1 MYNKAQLIM
10 KAYPF
15 PVRTAGGTPKKAFI
29 AITRNNT
36 NEDAR
41 IIKGAGAS
49 GRVRAKIKHDDV
61 PQNACTA

>member
-1 MYNKAQLIM
+1 MYDKAQRIM
-10 KAYPF
+10 KAYQF

-36 NEDAR
+36 NEEAR

-61 PQNACTA
+61 PQKTYTA